1 MNESSA
7 TPVVVAVADE
17 HDTALRYAA
26 AEAVRDRRPLRV
38 VHVVPPPRGVAGP
51 GVAGASIVVSFQAM
65 EMIAEELIKKQ
76 HERAVELVS
85 GAVPVEKALR
95 RGPVVD
101 VLLEECQGAD
111 HLVVQHRHGPR
122 LGRILTGSTAAAL
135 AARAPVPVVSVP
147 EAWTGPHAVPH
158 VTVALGRRDLEGRW
172 DGLLTEALHEAR
184 RRNASL
190 TILHAWFV
198 PAEYG
203 EDGLDPATLNRWH
216 QGARAEVEESITRWA
231 AVHPDADIRI
241 DVPHKRPVDAIVAA
255 SRHSDVLV
263 VGRRRSDGLVHLGSV
278 VRAVIRE
285 SQCPVV
291 VVTPASR
298 QASSATVEPERAS
311 IP

>member
-1 MNESSA
+1 MSESST

-17 HDTALRYAA
+17 HDAALRYAA
-26 AEAVRDRRPLRV
+26 AEAQRDRRPLRV
-38 VHVVPPPRGVAGP
+38 VHVVPPPRGIAGA
-51 GVAGASIVVSFQAM
+51 GVAGASIVVSFQAV
-65 EMIAEELIKKQ
+65 EMIADDLIKQ
-76 HERAVELVS
+76 QRERALELVS
-85 GAVPVEKALR
+85 GAVPVETALR
-95 RGPVVD
+95 RGPVID
-101 VLLEECQGAD
+101 MLLEEARGAD
-111 HLVVQHRHGPR
+111 HLVVQHRHGSR

-147 EAWTGPHAVPH
+147 ESWTGPHAVPH

-172 DGLLTEALHEAR
+172 DGLLGKALREAR
-184 RRNASL
+184 RREASL
-190 TILHAWFV
+190 AILHAWYV

-203 EDGLDPATLNRWH
+203 DVGLDPATMNRWH
-216 QGARAEVEESITRWA
+216 DEARAEVEESITPWIRA
-231 AVHPDADIRI
+231 HPEIDVRV
-241 DVPHKRPVDAIVAA
+241 DVPHERPVDAIVAA

-285 SQCPVV
+285 SQCPVL

-298 QASSATVEPERAS
+298 QAESTPVEPERAS

>member
-1 MNESSA
+1 MSHPA
-7 TPVVVAVADE
+7 AAPVVVAVADE
-17 HDTALRYAA
+17 HDAALRYAA
-26 AEAVRDRRPLRV
+26 VEAVRDRRPLRV
-38 VHVVPPPRGVAGP
+38 VHVVPPPRGIAGA
-51 GVAGASIVVSFQAM
+51 GVAGASIVVSLQAM
-65 EMIAEELIKKQ
+65 EMIGEALLKQQ
-76 HERAVELVS
+76 HERAVDLVS

-101 VLLEECQGAD
+101 VLVEESQVAD

-147 EAWTGPHAVPH
+147 ESWAGPHAVPH
-158 VTVALGRRDLEGRW
+158 VTVALGRRDVAGRW
-172 DGLLTEALHEAR
+172 DGLVAEALHEAQ

-190 TILHAWFV
+190 TILHAWYV

-203 EDGLDPATLNRWH
+203 EDGLDAATVNRWH
-216 QGARAEVEESITRWA
+216 EEARAEVTA
-231 AVHPDADIRI
+231 AIAPWIRTHPDVDVRVA
-241 DVPHKRPVDAIVAA
+241 VPHQRPVDAIVAA

-278 VRAVIRE
+278 VRAAIRE

-291 VVTPASR
+291 VLTPASR
-298 QASSATVEPERAS
+298 QTAPTPVELERAS